1 MEISEPG
8 GPPTPE
14 RTYDFAFIIGPW
26 DILLLWGILVNPT
39 FTNKYIREN
48 ELRLVNKGFVRFSN
62 IYSCPVFVIFS
73 YFHIAV
79 KPFKGKG
86 FNCLLWE

>member
-26 DILLLWGILVNPT
+26 DVLLWGILVNRT

-62 IYSCPVFVIFS
+62 IYSCPVFVIFFIFTS
-73 YFHIAV
+73 Q
-79 KPFKGKG
+79 
-86 FNCLLWE
+86 